1 MKKLL
6 LCLLAA
12 CGGGGSDDDGMM
24 MMPDAAMN
32 EPLVNGKP
40 ASQFY
45 AQFAH
50 ATTKTEVS
58 GAASFAAQADG
69 RNAFLVHFFLMPNNK
84 LELFYAEGTGDV
96 TPTGHSLSIFNNSK
110 KKRQGT
116 WKVEGAQLAL
126 DSFMRCDGFEFN
138 GRDALR
144 CTLST
149 SIITPAAQGRSG
161 TFKNGISASSPD
173 DSEFADYVP

>member
-6 LCLLAA
+6 FVLLAA
-12 CGGGGSDDDGMM
+12 CGGGGDSDDAMM
-24 MMPDAAMN
+24 GTPDASMN

-50 ATTKTEVS
+50 ATTMAENT
-58 GAASFAAQADG
+58 GAAAFPAQADG
-69 RNAFLVHFFLMPNNK
+69 RNAYVVQFFLMPSNK
-84 LELFYAEGTGDV
+84 LELFYAEGMGEV
-96 TPTGHSLSIFNNSK
+96 TQTGHSLAVFNNSK
-110 KKRQGT
+110 KKREGT
-116 WKVEGAQLAL
+116 WKVEGAQLVL
-126 DSFMRCDGFEFN
+126 DSFMRCDGFTLN
-138 GRDALR
+138 DRDALR

-149 SIITPAAQGRSG
+149 TIVTAAAQGRSG
-161 TFKNGISASSPD
+161 TFQKGIGMSSPD